1 MKIIDLPPFGGG
13 GLGLGAC
20 EYVESNE
27 EESSE
32 SSVVGLA
39 HATQSVVSRQSS
51 SVESFP
57 RILRTIQY

>member
-1 MKIIDLPPFGGG
+1 M
-13 GLGLGAC
+13 AC